1 MVHTND
7 YPKSSKQIFVK
18 QFKLFKKGLNVNVS
32 NKGNFFL
39 NFCRS
44 LEHFYK
50 FQTIWNV
57 FQKTIG
63 KVVNLRNKEKCF
75 EVSETKFHV
84 CKIKINVQKKI
95 HELF

>member
-1 MVHTND
+1 M
-7 YPKSSKQIFVK
+7 FVK

-57 FQKTIG
+57 FQKNNR
-63 KVVNLRNKEKCF
+63 KSCEF
-75 EVSETKFHV
+75 
-84 CKIKINVQKKI
+84 KKQG
-95 HELF
+95 EMF